1 MNSTVAEIKDGP
13 FGLTVTSIGS
23 TRTVATN
30 GELDLAT
37 VQTLAGVLDEIYGE
51 GAETTVIDLGALE
64 FIDSTGLA
72 LLVLSHKR
80 FNLDGGRRLRLL
92 PAEAEGVRR
101 AFALTGLDEGLPFSE
116 EFTREVPDR
125 LELEAT

>member
-23 TRTVATN
+23 TRTVTTN

-37 VQTLAGVLDEIYGE
+37 VKTLADVLDEIYGE
-51 GAETTVIDLGALE
+51 GAETIVLDLGALE

-72 LLVLSHKR
+72 LLVTSHKR

-92 PAEAEGVRR
+92 PAQSDGVRR
-101 AFALTGLDEGLPFSE
+101 IFTLTGLDEGLPFADE
-116 EFTREVPDR
+116 VTLEVPDS
-125 LELEAT
+125 LELEAS

>member
-23 TRTVATN
+23 TRTVTTN

-37 VQTLAGVLDEIYGE
+37 VKTLADVLDEIYGE
-51 GAETTVIDLGALE
+51 GAETIVIDLGGLE

-92 PAEAEGVRR
+92 PAEADGVRR
-101 AFALTGLDEGLPFSE
+101 VFSLTGLDEGLPFSKE
-116 EFTREVPDR
+116 LNLDVPDR
-125 LELEAT
+125 MELEAT

>member
-37 VQTLAGVLDEIYGE
+37 VKTLAGVLDEIYGE
-51 GAETTVIDLGALE
+51 GAETTVIDLGGLE

-80 FNLDGGRRLRLL
+80 FNINGGRNLRLL
-92 PAEAEGVRR
+92 PAEADGVRR
-101 AFALTGLDEGLPFSE
+101 VFALTGLDEGLPFSK
-116 EFTREVPDR
+116 EFTCDVPDA
-125 LELEAT
+125 LEMKST